1 MGKVTWGLHWVIQ
14 IHREVVATWM
24 DVALD
29 LSGRQSV
36 AASALVKLPRLSGS
50 NFWLSLIPHSTPS
63 PPRFA
68 PESTSIN
75 EPTID
80 PDDVKPSL
88 RSDIR
93 PFPTKAVDSHSPDP
107 ADSRLEIP
115 LRKKRSA
122 RIARSDSRSATGATL
137 AHQPSLAEPSTM
149 SFHPQT
155 PQSPSQF
162 SSGTSE
168 PALGV
173 ATSMTATATA
183 TTLPTPAHSVSG
195 SASHH
200 DVAMADDS
208 PHKRKRSVDD
218 SGDREQKKVHV
229 EESKLGIEDLHL
241 DVGKKYLL
249 CQTRKAPCTA
259 LSPLLLLLLVP
270 ALDHTREKSVADTM

>member
-1 MGKVTWGLHWVIQ
+1 
-14 IHREVVATWM
+14 
-24 DVALD
+24 
-29 LSGRQSV
+29 
-36 AASALVKLPRLSGS
+36 
-50 NFWLSLIPHSTPS
+50 
-63 PPRFA
+63 
-68 PESTSIN
+68 
-75 EPTID
+75 
-80 PDDVKPSL
+80 
-88 RSDIR
+88 
-93 PFPTKAVDSHSPDP
+93 
-107 ADSRLEIP
+107 
-115 LRKKRSA
+115 
-122 RIARSDSRSATGATL
+122 
-137 AHQPSLAEPSTM
+137 M

-270 ALDHTREKSVADTM
+270 ALDHTREKECRRHHVIPARELYVNISHL